1 MLVVR
6 RRLSWLIAGW
16 LTCQIAV
23 IAGAPAFAALGI
35 DQDPCC
41 RGVAPGQTCPMHQ
54 TRAGDRTC
62 RMRSD
67 CPRADLALIS
77 IVSGAGI
84 LPGATHLLTT
94 FDAGSSIGERAS
106 LAVNRPD
113 RPDAPPPRA

>member
-6 RRLSWLIAGW
+6 RRLSWLIASW
-16 LTCQIAV
+16 LVCQVAV
-23 IAGAPAFAALGI
+23 IAGAPAFDALGI

-62 RMRSD
+62 KMRSD
-67 CPRADLALIS
+67 CPRPDFALIS
-77 IVSGAGI
+77 IISGAGI
-84 LPGATHLLTT
+84 LPGATHLVIT
-94 FDAGSSIGERAS
+94 FEAGTSIGGNPS
-106 LAVNRPD
+106 LAVNRSD